1 MARPLSEKSVMLRET
16 VRLAQEAFDL
26 LTGGITVELQRYVVV
41 VTVPGSP
48 FDDTFVF
55 YPVYLERKGRPT
67 KFDTMTVKH
76 GRQRFA
82 VTVFREATPNLVS
95 KAVQGYVLQKHPQ
108 QPKEP
113 S

>member
-1 MARPLSEKSVMLRET
+1 MARPLSEKSVHLREA
-16 VRLAQEAFDL
+16 VRLAQEAFDA
-26 LTGGITVELQRYVVV
+26 LTGGIKVELQRYVIA

-67 KFDTMTVKH
+67 KFDSMTVKN
-76 GRQRFA
+76 GREKHA
-82 VTVFREATPNLVS
+82 VTVFREATPNLLS

-108 QPKEP
+108 QPKETP
-113 S
+113 